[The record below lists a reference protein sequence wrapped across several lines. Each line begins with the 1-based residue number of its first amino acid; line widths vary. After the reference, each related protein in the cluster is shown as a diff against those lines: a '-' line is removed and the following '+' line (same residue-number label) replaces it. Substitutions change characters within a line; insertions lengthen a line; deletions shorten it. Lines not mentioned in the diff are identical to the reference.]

1 MWSRRPRVRVPSLT
15 PQESLQTR
23 DFALDHNLP
32 ESPTGTD
39 SGTDASATTTG
50 TTAEPGGDEPPI
62 RFRGDEPELYL
73 AFNHEL
79 VKLIERD
86 VRAAPEDI
94 EDACSFAWIQFFRY
108 QPDRERNWKGWLYRT
123 AQRETWRL
131 NAQRFGELSIV
142 PDDESHERGTT
153 REPADPRDRLEE
165 RLEFVAAMKELSR
178 LPPRWQQVV
187 IVNSQVWKQVDVAEI
202 LGVNPTRI
210 NYLLRRVSE
219 RLDQMAQQRHELER
233 PVASPRA
240 ARLRELE
247 DDPPKWLMESIG
259 RAPTRNKTA
268 GTAVLAWRRAALAI
282 DDYRRD
288 HGWHAPD
295 AALGPQ
301 PLAPAARRAHERAK
315 RAVEQVREERVR
327 RRGLQRER

>member
-1 MWSRRPRVRVPSLT
+1 MVPAAAGSSPVAHPSRNPCKR
-15 PQESLQTR
+15 R

-108 QPDRERNWKGWLYRT
+108 QPDRERNWRGWLYRT

-142 PDDESHERGTT
+142 PDGESHERGTT

-165 RLEFVAAMKELSR
+165 RLEFVADGGDRQS
-178 LPPRWQQVV
+178 
-187 IVNSQVWKQVDVAEI
+187 
-202 LGVNPTRI
+202 
-210 NYLLRRVSE
+210 
-219 RLDQMAQQRHELER
+219 
-233 PVASPRA
+233 ASA
-240 ARLRELE
+240 
-247 DDPPKWLMESIG
+247 
-259 RAPTRNKTA
+259 
-268 GTAVLAWRRAALAI
+268 
-282 DDYRRD
+282 
-288 HGWHAPD
+288 
-295 AALGPQ
+295 
-301 PLAPAARRAHERAK
+301 
-315 RAVEQVREERVR
+315 
-327 RRGLQRER
+327 